1 MISVEKI
8 IAYEGG
14 EMGDKDMVE
23 FFSELVKTGNAWT
36 LQGHYGR
43 TAMNLIEN
51 EVIDRQGN
59 ILIDLDELEIL

>member
-1 MISVEKI
+1 MVDSQKI

-14 EMGDKDMVE
+14 EMSDKDMVE

-59 ILIDLDELEIL
+59 ILIDLNELETL